1 MVGRERRGNE
11 DGEELRRGKETRRAP
26 EFVRNQGVQIRS
38 CKREHTQSTQK
49 KLGRVSGRRIAEQ
62 EGNADGNSF

>member
-11 DGEELRRGKETRRAP
+11 EGEELRRGKETRRAP

-49 KLGRVSGRRIAEQ
+49 NWAGFLE
-62 EGNADGNSF
+62 EE